1 MPKQKQRKKKMS
13 KYIELDFAKLD
24 IDRIKRR
31 GYSEAVFCECKTEEQ
46 LTKIFEKF
54 YEAGSNILGTRANK
68 TQAKV
73 LQEKFGDKIKYDE
86 TSKVITLIQNE
97 IKKVGEIA
105 ICTGGTGD
113 IPVAEE
119 AALTAEFYGSN
130 VKRYYDIGVAGLH
143 RLFDKIEDIK
153 KANAIVA
160 VAGMEGALGGVLAG
174 MVDIPV
180 IAVPTSVGYGA
191 SFQGLSALLT
201 MLNSCAEGMTVVNI
215 DNGYNGGYSAS
226 QINRLIERKK

>member
-1 MPKQKQRKKKMS
+1 MS

-68 TQAKV
+68 KQILALK
-73 LQEKFGDKIKYDE
+73 EKFGDKIKYDE
-86 TSKVITLIQNE
+86 TSKIVTLIQNE

-130 VKRYYDIGVAGLH
+130 VKRYYDIGVAGIH

-180 IAVPTSVGYGA
+180 IAVPTSVGYGS
-191 SFQGLSALLT
+191 SFKGLSALLT